1 MMRYSWPGN
10 VRELQNAMHFALVTS
25 RGKTISP
32 ADLPREIRQEQ
43 RQRGPNPKIGLD
55 AVHAALELTA
65 GNKSRAA
72 KLLGVG
78 RATLYRHLD
87 GGADV
92 S

>member
-1 MMRYSWPGN
+1 MMHYSWPGN

-32 ADLPREIRQEQ
+32 VDLPREIRQEQ
-43 RQRGPNPKIGLD
+43 RQRGANPKISPD
-55 AVHAALELTA
+55 AVQTALERTG

-78 RATLYRHLD
+78 RATLYRYLE
-87 GGADV
+87 GRADV